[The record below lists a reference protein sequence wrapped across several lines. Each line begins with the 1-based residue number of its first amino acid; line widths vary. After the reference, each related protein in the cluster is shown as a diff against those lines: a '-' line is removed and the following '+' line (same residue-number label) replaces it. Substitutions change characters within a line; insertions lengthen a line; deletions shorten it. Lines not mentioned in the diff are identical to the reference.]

1 MDIAAPTMPAATPV
15 ALRPPDELIFAP
27 VGIAHL
33 TVANADLIRAA
44 AQGRQRL
51 RVTTAAQ
58 LNGTPHIGTV
68 VTMLTVFAL
77 TSHAAETLN
86 LPATVI
92 FDALDNAPAEH
103 VEIDGQTYTRTVSDL
118 IGSGHLDREQ
128 RVSGFERLLT
138 WASQRCGIRYEF
150 RPYTV
155 YQGLRP
161 VRECLHA
168 IASRQ
173 KEFARIVAPA
183 DGVLRVRPR
192 CPECRLMEKS
202 AASLRI
208 TPGDGEVHLDS
219 RCPIHGPYRET
230 IDVAGPGGWYDA
242 NTPIRSIQKGFLL
255 AAERDLYQACS
266 VSIDGADWGGAWH
279 AHVLAPALATLGI
292 PARQWPVSVFTPIV
306 LDRTGG
312 KLSKTLYIRYGA
324 AYADLPEAFLDL
336 DVLLDHYGDDA
347 LDAIWAEVQRW
358 AIEPLRLHRAYTV
371 DYLASLFPKAKV
383 PTHASTARTVREP
396 AP

>member
-1 MDIAAPTMPAATPV
+1 MTPV
-15 ALRPPDELIFAP
+15 VLPPPGELIFAP
-27 VGIAHL
+27 IGIAHL
-33 TVANADLIRAA
+33 TNTNADLIRAA
-44 AQGRQRL
+44 ARGQQRL

-68 VTMLTVFAL
+68 VTVLTVFAL
-77 TSHAAETLN
+77 TAHAADTLE

-118 IGSGHLDREQ
+118 IDSGHLDREQ

-138 WASQRCGIRYEF
+138 WASQRSGIRYEF

-173 KEFARIVAPA
+173 AEFAPIVAPA
-183 DGVLRVRPR
+183 DGVLRIRPR

-202 AASLRI
+202 AASLCI
-208 TPGDGEVHLDS
+208 TAGHGEVRLDS
-219 RCPIHGPYRET
+219 RCPVHGPYRET
-230 IDVAGPGGWYDA
+230 IDVTGSGGWCDA

-279 AHVLAPALATLGI
+279 AHVLAPALAALGI
-292 PARQWPVSVFTPIV
+292 PVRQWPVSVFTPIV
-306 LDRTGG
+306 LDRSGG
-312 KLSKTLYIRYGA
+312 KLSKTLYVHYGPT
-324 AYADLPEAFLDL
+324 YADLPEAFLNL
-336 DVLLDHYGDDA
+336 DVLLDHHGDDA
-347 LDAIWAEVQRW
+347 LNALWAEVQQW
-358 AIEPLRLHRAYTV
+358 ATEPRRLHRAYTV
-371 DYLASLFPKAKV
+371 DYLAGLLPKIADPSQSHPSV
-383 PTHASTARTVREP
+383 
-396 AP
+396 